1 MCECIDVSM
10 YQVEI
15 AGVFPSASFFFPK
28 VLRLPRTENVWPR
41 ADPGYVDW
49 LGEARIGETQRFF
62 FPMGRNKM

>member
-15 AGVFPSASFFFPK
+15 AGVLPSASFFF
-28 VLRLPRTENVWPR
+28 PRTENVWPR

-62 FPMGRNKM
+62 SHGTE